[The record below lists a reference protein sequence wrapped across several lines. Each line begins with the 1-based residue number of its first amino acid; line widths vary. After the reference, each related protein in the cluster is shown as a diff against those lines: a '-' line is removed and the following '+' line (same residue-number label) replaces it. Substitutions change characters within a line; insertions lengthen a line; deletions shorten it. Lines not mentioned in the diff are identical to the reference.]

1 MKKLLPIFIVGLI
14 FAPATLWAAES
25 PDDARTVATM
35 EEVVVTATRTATNLD
50 KVGGSA
56 VTVITAEEIEKKQP
70 ATVAEMLQTVP
81 GLDVRSNGGRGTNT
95 SIHLRGADNKNTL
108 VLVDG
113 IMYNDPSQANRGANI
128 GSLTMDNVERIEIVR
143 GPMSV
148 LYGSNA
154 TAGVVNII
162 TRKGRGKPTVSGG
175 AEGGSYD
182 TWKVFGDSSGRTGK
196 FDYSLSA
203 AHTESGGFSI
213 ADDDNDRIPHA
224 GNTSEDDGWKNTT
237 LSTRLGFEVTPDFRI
252 DTVIRHLDS
261 TVELDDYNG
270 SYTGDRFAAWFAPTP
285 NVPEPD
291 GLKERRTESEQLF
304 ARINFHNSLLNDR
317 LSSDLALQSARQ
329 DRDSFDNDGLLS
341 YDYTGENREATWQ
354 GSVRIMESN
363 LVTVGA
369 GIIREEMNS
378 DFESVIDKT
387 AETLSVWG
395 QDQIMIGEAL
405 DIVAGLRYDDHDRFG
420 GKATYRLAPA
430 YYLDATSTTFK
441 AGYGTGF
448 RAPSLYELFSFYGNE
463 TLGAEESEG
472 WDLGVEQR
480 LLAGRLSLGLTY
492 FALNFD
498 DRIDYDFV
506 LSKYAQQD
514 GVTRTRGVETAMKF
528 AATDSLDLGL
538 TYTYTDTEDPD
549 GARLVRRPL
558 NKGSINAT
566 YYFGEKGS
574 INCDLIWVDERDASP
589 FAADGAGNP
598 VGTLDSYGLVNLA
611 GRYLVAENLELYA
624 KVDNLFD
631 EYYEEAWSYAT
642 PGLSGYFGVRVKY

>member
-1 MKKLLPIFIVGLI
+1 MKKFLPIFIVGLI

-25 PDDARTVATM
+25 QDDARSVATM

-70 ATVAEMLQTVP
+70 ATVAEMLRTVP
-81 GLDVRSNGGRGTNT
+81 GLDVKSNGGRGTNT

-182 TWKVFGDSSGRTGK
+182 TWKVFGDSSGSNRK
-196 FDYSLSA
+196 FDYSVSA

-224 GNTSEDDGWKNTT
+224 GNTSEDDGWENTT
-237 LSTRLGFEVTPDFRI
+237 LSARLGFAVTPDFKI

-270 SYTGDRFAAWFAPTP
+270 SYAGDRFASWFAPTP
-285 NVPEPD
+285 NAPEPD

-304 ARINFHNSLLNDR
+304 ARINFHNSFLNGR

-329 DRDSFDNDGLLS
+329 DRDSFDNDGLPS
-341 YDYTGENREATWQ
+341 YDFTGENREATWQ

-363 LVTVGA
+363 LVSVGA
-369 GIIREEMNS
+369 GVIREEMNS
-378 DFESVIDKT
+378 DANAIVDKT

-498 DRIDYDFV
+498 DRIDYDFA
-506 LSKYAQQD
+506 LSQYAQQD
-514 GVTRTRGVETAMKF
+514 GVTRTRGVETAAKF

-538 TYTYTDTEDPD
+538 TYTYTDTKDPD

-558 NKGSINAT
+558 NKASIYAT

-589 FAADGAGNP
+589 FAADGSGNP
-598 VGTLDSYGLVNLA
+598 VGTLDSYALVNLA

-642 PGLSGYFGVRVKY
+642 PGLSGYLGVRVKY